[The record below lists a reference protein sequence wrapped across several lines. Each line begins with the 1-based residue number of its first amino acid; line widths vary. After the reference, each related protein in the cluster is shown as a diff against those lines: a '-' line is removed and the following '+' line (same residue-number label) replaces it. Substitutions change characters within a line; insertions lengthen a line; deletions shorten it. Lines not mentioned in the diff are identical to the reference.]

1 MSMGKEKF
9 FWKLHG
15 RQVPEGEEYFSVEFR
30 DFFEKM
36 MRYDPNERMTIAQ
49 IIEHPW
55 YLQEASTP

>member
-30 DFFEKM
+30 DFFEKL
-36 MRYDPNERMTIAQ
+36 MRYDPNERPTIA
-49 IIEHPW
+49 
-55 YLQEASTP
+55 